1 MNKLILKNYRPHI
14 GQEAFHYAIAYLY
27 QYVLAAWGIR
37 AGKTFMGAREATK
50 QAWNAKGPGAFGI
63 IAPTFSMLKRTTWV
77 EFKEAARPLI
87 MPNSSND
94 SDFILTLR
102 NGRKVHG
109 HTAEH
114 ADRIRN
120 ETFVGAWVDEA
131 RECKTFG
138 TLWNVLLGRVLSTHG
153 KIFVTTSP
161 NSFDDIHRIFIEQK
175 NPQYG
180 IVRFKTHNNPYLDPV
195 AIAELEAQYDSKFAQ
210 QELYGEFVIFEGTV
224 YYTFNRQQN
233 AGDLAFKMA
242 QYDADKPLRLCCDF
256 NVDPMAWV
264 ICQFHEENKIKTIRV
279 IDEIYLKNSNTIE
292 ACDEFKLR
300 YPNHSAGLYLYG
312 DATGTARHSS
322 SNITNW
328 KIIEN
333 ELVKY
338 HPMNC
343 VPLSNPGERD
353 RINSVNGI
361 ICNSQGLR
369 RTLIN
374 PQTCKNFIRDLEQ
387 VSFKEGS
394 VAIDKTRNFSLTHA
408 SDAFGYMAEREFSLN
423 RGYIKGL
430 KI

>member
-1 MNKLILKNYRPHI
+1 
-14 GQEAFHYAIAYLY
+14 
-27 QYVLAAWGIR
+27 
-37 AGKTFMGAREATK
+37 
-50 QAWNAKGPGAFGI
+50 
-63 IAPTFSMLKRTTWV
+63 
-77 EFKEAARPLI
+77 
-87 MPNSSND
+87 
-94 SDFILTLR
+94 
-102 NGRKVHG
+102 
-109 HTAEH
+109 
-114 ADRIRN
+114 
-120 ETFVGAWVDEA
+120 
-131 RECKTFG
+131 
-138 TLWNVLLGRVLSTHG
+138 
-153 KIFVTTSP
+153 
-161 NSFDDIHRIFIEQK
+161 
-175 NPQYG
+175 
-180 IVRFKTHNNPYLDPV
+180 V